1 MDKPIFE
8 PIITKKKTT
17 TLNDKEVSISGINDF
32 DRKPSKSTLPEHNTT
47 SKKVKKIIE
56 IDARKK
62 ATKTQKM
69 SPDVILKL
77 ETLKPY
83 LKEQEELGFEGKV
96 TVNDL
101 VNLLIDNYLNTK
113 LTTRQHEGYKAM
125 YENLYKML

>member
-1 MDKPIFE
+1 
-8 PIITKKKTT
+8 
-17 TLNDKEVSISGINDF
+17 
-32 DRKPSKSTLPEHNTT
+32 
-47 SKKVKKIIE
+47 
-56 IDARKK
+56 
-62 ATKTQKM
+62 M

>member
-1 MDKPIFE
+1 MEKPSFE
-8 PIITKKKTT
+8 PIITKKAS
-17 TLNDKEVSISGINDF
+17 TLNDKAVSINGINDF
-32 DRKPSKSTLPEHNTT
+32 DRKPSNSSSQTT
-47 SKKVKKIIE
+47 SKPIPTKKNTE
-56 IDARKK
+56 VDFRKK

-83 LKEQEELGFEGKV
+83 LKEQEELGFDGKV

-101 VNLLIDNYLNTK
+101 VDLLIDNYLNTK

-125 YENLYKML
+125 YENLFRML

>member
-1 MDKPIFE
+1 MDKPLFE

-32 DRKPSKSTLPEHNTT
+32 DRKPSKSIPAEHNIN
-47 SKKVKKIIE
+47 SEKVKKNID

>member
-1 MDKPIFE
+1 MDKPLFE
-8 PIITKKKTT
+8 PIITKKSS
-17 TLNDKEVSISGINDF
+17 TLNDKAVSINGINDF
-32 DRKPSKSTLPEHNTT
+32 DRKPSNFSSQTT
-47 SKKVKKIIE
+47 SKPIITKKNTE
-56 IDARKK
+56 VDLRKK

-83 LKEQEELGFEGKV
+83 LKEQEELGFDGKV

-101 VNLLIDNYLNTK
+101 VDLLIDNYLNTK

-125 YENLYKML
+125 YENLFRML